1 MKNRLN
7 KLRVTRNQLSGIIA
21 ELESIRTRLEPMGI
35 SAALPQEGFLGI
47 HDTSTVSS
55 SQAVDEALRA
65 IEFLHNTLEETIR
78 EEK

>member
-35 SAALPQEGFLGI
+35 SAALPREGFLGI
-47 HDTSTVSS
+47 HDTNTASS
-55 SQAVDEALRA
+55 SQTVDIALQA
-65 IEFLHNTLEETIR
+65 LELLHNTIEETIR
-78 EEK
+78 KEA